1 MNILITG
8 GTGFIGSRL
17 ALFCR
22 QQGDSVHVLGQA
34 NTPSEEDN
42 IEALRAAGVVVDLV
56 AVDQMGQY
64 SHWFDGVELV
74 VHLAAAQHEA
84 NVADAHFRNVNIEG
98 TRSVLDAAVQARV
111 KQFVH
116 GSSIGVYGILD
127 GVIDEQSALNPDNIY
142 GVTKRDGEQL
152 ALSYADRLPLVV
164 VRISETYGPG
174 DRRLLKLFKAINK
187 GMFFVI
193 GNGENLHHLIYVE
206 DLIRG
211 ILKAADTP
219 AACGE
224 VFVMPGPDPVSTRQM
239 ADAIATTLGKTVPHL
254 HAPLWPFLLAATV
267 LEKTLRPLGIQP
279 PLHRRR
285 MDFFRKSF
293 TFSPT
298 KTQELLSFTPQVGFS
313 EGARLTARWYQ
324 EQGLLD

>member
-1 MNILITG
+1 MNVLITG

-17 ALFCR
+17 ALFC
-22 QQGDSVHVLGQA
+22 QQRGDTVHVLGQA
-34 NTPSEEDN
+34 NTPAEENN
-42 IEALRAAGVVVDLV
+42 IQALHAAGVAVDL
-56 AVDQMGQY
+56 AALDQIGQHQNWFEGVD
-64 SHWFDGVELV
+64 LV

-84 NVADAHFRNVNIEG
+84 NVPDAHFRTVNIEG
-98 TRSVLDAAVQARV
+98 TRAVLEAAVRAGV

-116 GSSIGVYGILD
+116 GSTIGVYGILD
-127 GVIDEQSALNPDNIY
+127 GVIDEQSPLNPDNIY

-193 GNGENLHHLIYVE
+193 GKGDNLHHLIYVE

-219 AACGE
+219 AARGE

-239 ADAIATTLGKTVPHL
+239 ADAIGAALDKQVPRL
-254 HAPLWPFLLAATV
+254 HVPLWPFMTAAVV

-293 TFSPT
+293 TFSPS
-298 KTQELLSFTPQVGFS
+298 KTHELLAFS
-313 EGARLTARWYQ
+313 PAVQFAEGARLTARWYR